1 MPSLR
6 ITTLA
11 SMLAAAALVAAC
23 GDDEDTYGAIAFS
36 NNTTRAA
43 IVTGGWTQSEANDE
57 ARDRCD
63 ARDCTVVLT
72 FRECGALSAG
82 TLPGGRLIIGVA
94 EGRST
99 LEAQTAANNACS
111 ANGGAN
117 CRDIPGLPPQC
128 N

>member
-1 MPSLR
+1 MSNRR

-11 SMLAAAALVAAC
+11 SLLAAAALVAAC
-23 GDDEDTYGAIAFS
+23 GDEDTYGAIAFS
-36 NNTTRAA
+36 HNTTRAA

-63 ARDCTVVLT
+63 ARDCEVVLQ

-82 TLPGGRLIIGVA
+82 ILPGGRLIIGVA

-99 LEAQTAANNACS
+99 LEAQTAANHACS
-111 ANGGAN
+111 ANGGEN
-117 CRDIPGLPPQC
+117 CRDIPGLAPRC

>member
-1 MPSLR
+1 MLTLR
-6 ITTLA
+6 TTALA
-11 SMLAAAALVAAC
+11 AALAAAAFMTAC
-23 GDDEDTYGAIAFS
+23 GSDDDTYGAIAFS
-36 NNTTRAA
+36 YNTTRAA
-43 IVTGGWTQSEANDE
+43 IVTGGWTQSEANEE

-63 ARDCTVVLT
+63 AGDCTVVLQ

-99 LEAQTAANNACS
+99 LEAQTAANSACTT
-111 ANGGAN
+111 NGGVS
-117 CRDIPGLPPQC
+117 CRDVPGLPPQC

>member
-1 MPSLR
+1 MSNRR

-11 SMLAAAALVAAC
+11 SLLAAAALVAAC
-23 GDDEDTYGAIAFS
+23 GDEDAYGAIAFS
-36 NNTTRAA
+36 HNTTRAA
-43 IVTGGWTQSEANDE
+43 IVTGGWTQSEANEE

-63 ARDCTVVLT
+63 AHDCEVVLQ

-94 EGRST
+94 EGRSP
-99 LEAQTAANNACS
+99 LEAQTAANHACS
-111 ANGGAN
+111 ANGGEN
-117 CRDIPGLPPQC
+117 CRDIPGLAPRC